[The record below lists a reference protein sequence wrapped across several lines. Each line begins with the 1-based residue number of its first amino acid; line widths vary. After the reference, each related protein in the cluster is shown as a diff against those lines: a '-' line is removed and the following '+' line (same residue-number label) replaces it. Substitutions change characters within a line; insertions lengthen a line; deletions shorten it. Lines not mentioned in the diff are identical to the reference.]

1 MSIMPWKGSPET
13 HPEGLY
19 GQAKSGVPGFLA
31 DLGVHIFGKSID
43 HIPGA
48 TPGTKVLQ
56 PKSRLGKAVVKK
68 VYGDTSSTAI
78 MGYLGTKHSIIS
90 KPKRR

>member
-19 GQAKSGVPGFLA
+19 GAAKSGVPHFLA
-31 DLGVHIFGKSID
+31 DLGVHLFGKSIE

-48 TPGTKVLQ
+48 LPGQKALA
-56 PKSRLGKAVVKK
+56 PKGRFGKAVVKK
-68 VYGDTSSTAI
+68 VYGDTSSAAI
-78 MGYLGTKHSIIS
+78 LGKSGTKYPIIS
-90 KPKRR
+90 KPKR